1 MVEAKR
7 RAKSREEGWGEGSM
21 DEMLISK
28 AWRLN
33 LDS

>member
-7 RAKSREEGWGEGSM
+7 REEGWGEGSM